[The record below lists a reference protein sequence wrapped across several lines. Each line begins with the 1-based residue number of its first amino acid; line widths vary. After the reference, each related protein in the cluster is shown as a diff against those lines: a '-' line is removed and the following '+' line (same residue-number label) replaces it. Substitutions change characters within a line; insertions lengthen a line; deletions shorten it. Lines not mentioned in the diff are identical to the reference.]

1 MVWGNLGNLGSVSDF
16 YSKPDYGEFGG
27 KNAYWQPNLEGL
39 TIGYRS
45 AVNDARDLSKA
56 HADAAKID
64 AAAVGDASNMGL
76 LGTAFSTGGAL
87 MGLGISEG
95 LFGGDPGGS
104 AKDGLMNWYN
114 NPLRKRV

>member
-1 MVWGNLGNLGSVSDF
+1 MVWGSVSDF